1 MRQSAPLLG
10 APVTLVVVAAA
21 AAGLAPVAIP
31 TAVRLLHPAPAT
43 ASPGGKIPTEAPL
56 HLRVLDTLPR
66 RAAVAGSALEPPVHT
81 VAQAAAA
88 GPALEP
94 QVHTAAQAAAGVH
107 RVATARVVPRFQ
119 SNPASRCP
127 ARSRSQRHGSSVRA
141 SPVKSHRRCAV
152 RSPSRPARRCPGRSA
167 SRLPS
172 KCRARSN
179 ASAGGRS
186 AKWPEAVAEEDTE
199 VVVMANK
206 HSTRLNAA
214 YTLDIHFDR
223 SRPMQ
228 DKSIFL

>member
-1 MRQSAPLLG
+1 MF
-10 APVTLVVVAAA
+10 
-21 AAGLAPVAIP
+21 
-31 TAVRLLHPAPAT
+31 
-43 ASPGGKIPTEAPL
+43 
-56 HLRVLDTLPR
+56 
-66 RAAVAGSALEPPVHT
+66 
-81 VAQAAAA
+81 
-88 GPALEP
+88 
-94 QVHTAAQAAAGVH
+94 
-107 RVATARVVPRFQ
+107 RVATEEAAAKVVLRFR

-141 SPVKSHRRCAV
+141 SPVKSHRRCAA

-199 VVVMANK
+199 VVVVVMANK
-206 HSTRLNAA
+206 HSTQLHAA

-228 DKSIFL
+228 DKSIYFVVLLFYLLVAKEVKDVFTISLVSSHFCNTKTWF